1 MNIVAIVQARV
12 DSVRFAG
19 KVLKKIRN
27 KTIIE
32 ILLSRLSQSKILNKI
47 VVATSNEHVDKK
59 LVKHIKKLKYEI
71 FLGNKHDVLDRYY
84 NAAKKFKA
92 DIILRVTGD
101 CPLVDAELVDDLI
114 KKFQNSKVDYISNSL
129 KPTYPDGL
137 DLEIFSFNSLKKAH
151 FQCKSIIDREHVT
164 PFFYKNNKFKILNIE
179 NKINYS
185 NLRWTIDEEEDYEV
199 LKQIF
204 KNFKNFLFSW
214 KDVIDLTN
222 KNPSIFNLNN
232 HLKRNQGSKLS
243 TGQKLWIKA
252 NKLIPG
258 GNMLLSKKSELFAP
272 NIWPSYFSKT
282 KGCIVWDLDKKK
294 YIDFSL
300 MGVGTN
306 ILGYS
311 NSEVDKAVIKAI
323 RFGNMSTL
331 NAPEEVSLAENLI
344 EMHPWA
350 SMVKF
355 ARTGG
360 EANAIALRIARAASG
375 KDKVAI
381 CGYHGWHDWYLS
393 ANISSEKNLKDFLL
407 PGLNP
412 KGVSKILK
420 KNTLPFMYNNFE
432 QLKNIIKKNNDI
444 GVIFM
449 EVCRSERPKNN
460 FLKKVRE
467 LASQKNIVLI
477 FDECSS
483 GFRENFGGLHLTYG
497 VSPDLA
503 VFGKALGNGY
513 AVTAIIGKKEIMKE
527 AQNTFISSTFW
538 TERIGSVAGLK
549 SLEIMKKN
557 KSWEYITSYGKKVIK
572 KWIEISKKN
581 GIKIKVLGIPALAS
595 FVVISKNF
603 LKYKTFITQEMLKRG
618 YLATNSLYSCMS
630 HNDAILKDYSE
641 HLDKIFYQICRFE
654 KGLDNVDNYLEG
666 PVCHDGFKRLN

>member
-12 DSVRFAG
+12 DSARFRE
-19 KVLKKIRN
+19 KVLQKIGS

-32 ILLSRLSQSKILNKI
+32 ILLSRLSNSKLLNKI
-47 VVATSNEHVDKK
+47 IVATSNEQVDKR
-59 LVKHIKKLKYEI
+59 LVEHIKKLNYKI
-71 FLGNKHDVLDRYY
+71 FLGSKNDVLSRYY

-101 CPLVDAELVDDLI
+101 CPLVDPELVDDVI
-114 KKFQNSKVDYISNSL
+114 KKFQNSKVDYISNCL

-137 DLEIFSFNSLKKAH
+137 DLEIFSFNALKKAH
-151 FQCKSIIDREHVT
+151 FNCKSIIDREHVT
-164 PFFYKNNKFKILNIE
+164 SFFYKYNKFKILNIS
-179 NKINYS
+179 NNVDYS
-185 NLRWTIDEEEDYEV
+185 NLRWTIDEEEDYQV
-199 LKQIF
+199 LNLIF
-204 KNFKNFLFSW
+204 KNFKNYFFSW
-214 KDVIDLTN
+214 RDVIDLAN
-222 KNPSIFNLNN
+222 KKPLIFNLNK
-232 HLKRNQGSKLS
+232 HLKRNDGLKLS
-243 TGQKLWIKA
+243 RGQKLWIKA
-252 NKLIPG
+252 KKIIPG

-272 NIWPSYFSKT
+272 GTWPSYFSRT
-282 KGCIVWDLDKKK
+282 KGCYVWDLDKKK

-311 NSEVDKAVIKAI
+311 NSEVDTAVIKAI
-323 RFGNMSTL
+323 RYGNMSTL
-331 NAPEEVSLAENLI
+331 NAPEEVFLAEKLV

-355 ARTGG
+355 ARSGG
-360 EANAIALRIARAASG
+360 EANAVALRIARAASG

-393 ANISSEKNLKDFLL
+393 ANISSKKNLKDFLI
-407 PGLNP
+407 PGLSP
-412 KGVSKILK
+412 KGVPVSLK
-420 KNTLPFMYNNFE
+420 KNTIPFMYNNFE
-432 QLKNIIKKNNDI
+432 QLENIVKKNNDI

-460 FLKKVRE
+460 FLKKVRN

-483 GFRENFGGLHLTYG
+483 GFRENFGGLHLTYD
-497 VSPDLA
+497 VNPDLA
-503 VFGKALGNGY
+503 MFGKALGNGY
-513 AVTAIIGKKEIMKE
+513 AVTAVIGKKEIMQE

-549 SLEIMKKN
+549 SLEIMEKN

-595 FVVISKNF
+595 FVIISKNF

-618 YLATNSLYSCMS
+618 YLATNSLYSCIS
-630 HNDAILKDYSE
+630 HNDSILKDYSE

-666 PVCHDGFKRLN
+666 PICYSGFKRLN